1 METKYYTLWAKP
13 CTVGRKTLDVNSR
26 GYTFSVPTKPLV
38 FGAKRRL
45 TAVKEMLY
53 NPRLP
58 TLRRM
63 DMDEVL
69 GKLTDDHSRHSTPCS
84 KGDLLCLVGI
94 ERESCFHGNKVVG
107 VPTVIVTNIFD
118 RPAKGADGLD
128 KTCNY

>member
-26 GYTFSVPTKPLV
+26 GYTFSVPTTPLV

-94 ERESCFHGNKVVG
+94 ERDHVSM
-107 VPTVIVTNIFD
+107 VTKLLEF
-118 RPAKGADGLD
+118 PQ
-128 KTCNY
+128 